1 MFIDGEWCDAAS
13 GATVEATSP
22 ATGESLG
29 PVAEGSR
36 EDARRAIAAANAAF
50 PAWAARTGFERAALL
65 HRVADVCERRRD
77 ELARILT
84 LDQGKPL
91 KAEAEVEVGE
101 LIEFFRMAAEDGKR
115 VHGTIPES
123 AAPGRRVLLLRRP
136 LGVLGL
142 ITPWNWPYTMPAEVL
157 APALACGNCV
167 VWTPAPSTAVCSGL
181 LAECVAEA
189 DLPPGVFNFVLGPGP
204 EVGDELAVSPGTRA
218 VAFTGSTETGLIVSR
233 QAAGKAQLL
242 EMGGN
247 GPFVVMDDA
256 DLAAAA
262 DAARVGC
269 FLGAGQS
276 CSAAERLLVHEAV
289 REEFVSL
296 LAGEVEREVRLGD
309 PLDDATTMG
318 PVNNEAGA
326 AKMDEHVADAV
337 ERGARVVTGGSRAQG
352 FPTSLY
358 WEPTVLDEVPA
369 DSIAVTQET
378 FGPIAPIMSIGS
390 LEEAIEQTNVQSFGL
405 MAAIFT
411 RRPRRR
417 DALRGLRPH
426 GPREH
431 QRDHQLLG
439 APPPVGRPGPLRE
452 RHRAGRR
459 PLSDGHAHRAPD
471 GAHPGLIAPL
481 AACVRRL
488 RSAGGR
494 LRPDISWPAVMRRD
508 GQRHAAPTIESDPRR
523 PRRTASRS
531 SAPRASGRSSAL
543 TATGSSGRPTAELP
557 RGELRQKTGCV
568 VAVRDV
574 SIEIHPGEVFV
585 VMGLSGSGKSTL
597 VRTLIRLIEPS
608 AGKISITGR
617 DVMAADGA
625 ELRELRR
632 HTVAMVFQHFGLL
645 AHRRVIDNV
654 AFGLEIQGVP
664 KAERLARAEE
674 MLQLVGLED
683 AANQFPDQLSGGMQQ
698 RVGLGRAFAVDPK
711 LMLYDEPFSALDPLI
726 RRDMQDE
733 VIRLQA
739 ETGKTMLFI
748 THDLPEALRLGDR
761 IAIMRDG
768 GIVQLGTPEELVG
781 SPADEYVENFTRDIP
796 RTHVLTLR
804 WIMRDPRPGEE
815 AGGPELDVDHHR
827 QGRRPRRGRHRRPG
841 ARRRGRARASASSTA
856 RRSSTRW
863 RAGPRHPSGGS

>member
-1 MFIDGEWCDAAS
+1 MTVETMATRMFIDGEWCDAAD

-50 PAWAARTGFERAALL
+50 GAWAARTGFERGALL
-65 HRVADVCERRRD
+65 HRVADACERRRD
-77 ELARILT
+77 ELARDLHPRPGQAA
-84 LDQGKPL
+84 QGRGRGRGRR
-91 KAEAEVEVGE
+91 A
-101 LIEFFRMAAEDGKR
+101 DR
-115 VHGTIPES
+115 VLPHGGRGRQARRGPIPES

-157 APALACGNCV
+157 APALACGSTV
-167 VWTPAPSTAVCSGL
+167 VWTPAPSTAVCSGV

-326 AKMDEHVADAV
+326 AKMDAHVADAV
-337 ERGARVVTGGSRAQG
+337 ERGARVVAGGSRAQG

-411 RRPRRR
+411 A
-417 DALRGLRPH
+417 D
-426 GPREH
+426 
-431 QRDHQLLG
+431 LG
-439 APPPVGRPGPLRE
+439 AG
-452 RHRAGRR
+452 
-459 PLSDGHAHRAPD
+459 
-471 GAHPGLIAPL
+471 
-481 AACVRRL
+481 
-488 RSAGGR
+488 
-494 LRPDISWPAVMRRD
+494 MRYAD
-508 GQRHAAPTIESDPRR
+508 SVH
-523 PRRTASRS
+523 
-531 SAPRASGRSSAL
+531 
-543 TATGSSGRPTAELP
+543 
-557 RGELRQKTGCV
+557 
-568 VAVRDV
+568 
-574 SIEIHPGEVFV
+574 
-585 VMGLSGSGKSTL
+585 MGLVNINET
-597 VRTLIRLIEPS
+597 TNYWEP
-608 AGKISITGR
+608 
-617 DVMAADGA
+617 
-625 ELRELRR
+625 
-632 HTVAMVFQHFGLL
+632 H
-645 AHRRVIDNV
+645 
-654 AFGLEIQGVP
+654 
-664 KAERLARAEE
+664 
-674 MLQLVGLED
+674 
-683 AANQFPDQLSGGMQQ
+683 
-698 RVGLGRAFAVDPK
+698 
-711 LMLYDEPFSALDPLI
+711 
-726 RRDMQDE
+726 
-733 VIRLQA
+733 
-739 ETGKTMLFI
+739 
-748 THDLPEALRLGDR
+748 LPWG
-761 IAIMRDG
+761 
-768 GIVQLGTPEELVG
+768 
-781 SPADEYVENFTRDIP
+781 
-796 RTHVLTLR
+796 
-804 WIMRDPRPGEE
+804 
-815 AGGPELDVDHHR
+815 
-827 QGRRPRRGRHRRPG
+827 
-841 ARRRGRARASASSTA
+841 GRARSESGIG
-856 RRSSTRW
+856 RVG
-863 RAGPRHPSGGS
+863 GPYPMDTLTELQTVLIRT